1 MPKPTPATA
10 DAAPPRRRA
19 AGAYLLPP
27 LAADELD
34 RLRRRLVYEVSGGGA
49 SALVLA
55 EPPAAL
61 TIGREG
67 SRSQI
72 DRTDDE
78 LARLGLT
85 PAYQARG
92 GGVHLTGPGQ
102 VLLLAVTPHGPGC
115 PTAARLVAIWADLT
129 AGIAAGFGLA
139 PDPRPAGCR
148 RVTLRGRPF
157 AQFGLT
163 IRGGAAVAELAVNVA
178 PDLELFRGLELD
190 GHARPM
196 TSLARESTVPVGA
209 GAVRARLLELAG
221 ESLELGPVHTVT
233 SAPFLWPPKVHAKQ
247 PATR

>member
-1 MPKPTPATA
+1 MPEPTPSA
-10 DAAPPRRRA
+10 DAAAPSPRPGRA

-27 LAADELD
+27 ISADDLD

-49 SALVLA
+49 SALVCT

-67 SRSQI
+67 SRSQVE
-72 DRTDDE
+72 RSDDE

-85 PAYQARG
+85 PSYQARG

-102 VLLLAVTPHGPGC
+102 VLLVAVTPHGPDC
-115 PTAARLVAIWADLT
+115 PTAARLVAIWADLA
-129 AGIAAGFGLA
+129 AGLAAGFGLA
-139 PDPRPAGCR
+139 PDSRPAGCR

-157 AQFGLT
+157 TQFGLT
-163 IRGGAAVAELAVNVA
+163 IRGGVAVAELAVNVR
-178 PDLELFRGLELD
+178 PDLDLFRGLD

-196 TSLARESTVPVGA
+196 TSLARESPVPVGA
-209 GAVRARLLELAG
+209 GAVRARLLELAVG
-221 ESLELGPVHTVT
+221 ALGLGPVHTVT